1 MQTTS
6 DLVLGAPRRTAIPGL
21 GAFGSVFR
29 FMRRKPLGAVG
40 LVLMVIFVA
49 MAMLAPVVSPHEP
62 NVAIQ
67 GATYRT
73 PGKDFPLGT
82 DKFGRD
88 ELSRVLRGATISLQ
102 VGVFTVGLG
111 VTFGVLVGLVSGYFG
126 GRTDF
131 GLQRIVESFQAL
143 PNIIFALAIVTALG
157 RSLWNVVIALAIA
170 SWPGVSRVIRSSVLS
185 IKQMSYVDAARATGC
200 GPVRILWRHILPN
213 VVPVAIILATAG
225 LGAAI
230 LAEASLSFLGV
241 GIRPPTPSWGSMI
254 NDSSGVM
261 QRYPYLVIFPGIA
274 ISLVVFAFN
283 FLGDALRDY
292 LDPRLRG
299 AR

>member
-1 MQTTS
+1 
-6 DLVLGAPRRTAIPGL
+6 
-21 GAFGSVFR
+21 
-29 FMRRKPLGAVG
+29 MRRKPLGAIG
-40 LVLMVIFVA
+40 LLLMVLFVVIA
-49 MAMLAPVVSPHEP
+49 VAAPALSPHEP

-67 GATYRT
+67 GKGYRS
-73 PGKDFPLGT
+73 PSAEFPLGT

-88 ELSRVLRGATISLQ
+88 QLSRVLKGATISLQ
-102 VGVFTVGLG
+102 VGIFTVALG
-111 VTFGVLVGLVSGYFG
+111 VGFGIVVGLVSGYFG
-126 GRTDF
+126 GTTDF
-131 GLQRIVESFQAL
+131 ALQRVVESFQSL

-157 RSLWNVVIALAIA
+157 RSLWNVVIALAVA

-200 GPVRILWRHILPN
+200 GHTRILFRHILPN

-241 GIRPPTPSWGSMI
+241 GIRPPAPSWGSMI
-254 NDSSGVM
+254 NDGAGVM

-299 AR
+299 SH

>member
-1 MQTTS
+1 MQSTS
-6 DLVLGAPRRTAIPGL
+6 ELVFSAPTRRQLPGVGALGA
-21 GAFGSVFR
+21 VWR
-29 FMRRKPLGAVG
+29 FCRRKPLGAVG
-40 LVLMVIFVA
+40 LLLMALFLTIA
-49 MAMLAPVVSPHEP
+49 LAEPLIEPHEP
-62 NVAIQ
+62 NVGI
-67 GATYRT
+67 T
-73 PGKDFPLGT
+73 GKSYVAPAADFPLGT

-88 ELSRVLRGATISLQ
+88 QLSRVLRGATISLQ
-102 VGVFTVGLG
+102 IGVFTVALG
-111 VTFGVLVGLVSGYFG
+111 VGCGLLVGLVSGYFG

-131 GLQRIVESFQAL
+131 ALQRLVDSFQSL

-157 RSLWNVVIALAIA
+157 RSLTNVVIALAVA
-170 SWPGVSRVIRSSVLS
+170 SWPRTARVIRSSVLS
-185 IKQMSYVDAARATGC
+185 LKQLSYVDAARAVGC
-200 GPVRILWRHILPN
+200 SPVRMLWRHILPN
-213 VVPVAIILATAG
+213 VVPIAIILATAE
-225 LGAAI
+225 LGGAI

-254 NDSSGVM
+254 NEASGVI
-261 QRYPYLVIFPGIA
+261 QRYPYLTIFPGVA

>member
-1 MQTTS
+1 MQTS
-6 DLVLGAPRRTAIPGL
+6 PDLVLRVPQRRVPGGMAVGAVG
-21 GAFGSVFR
+21 R
-29 FMRRKPLGAVG
+29 FMRRKPIGAIG
-40 LVLMVIFVA
+40 LVLMVLFVVA
-49 MAMLAPVVSPHEP
+49 AVTAPLVRPHEP
-62 NVAIQ
+62 NI
-67 GATYRT
+67 GITGKTYRS
-73 PGKDFPLGT
+73 PSAEFPLGT

-88 ELSRVLRGATISLQ
+88 QLSRVLTGATISLE
-102 VGVFTVGLG
+102 VGFFTVALGISIG
-111 VTFGVLVGLVSGYFG
+111 VTVGLVSGYFG

-131 GLQRIVESFQAL
+131 LLQRVVESFQSL

-157 RSLWNVVIALAIA
+157 RSLHNVVIALAIA
-170 SWPGVSRVIRSSVLS
+170 SWPGISRVIRASTLS
-185 IKQMSYVDAARATGC
+185 IKQMMYVDAARSIGC
-200 GPVRILWRHILPN
+200 SNARILARHVLPN

-241 GIRPPTPSWGSMI
+241 GIRPPTPSWGAMI
-254 NDSSGVM
+254 NEASGVM
-261 QRYPYLVIFPGIA
+261 QRYPFLVIFPGVA